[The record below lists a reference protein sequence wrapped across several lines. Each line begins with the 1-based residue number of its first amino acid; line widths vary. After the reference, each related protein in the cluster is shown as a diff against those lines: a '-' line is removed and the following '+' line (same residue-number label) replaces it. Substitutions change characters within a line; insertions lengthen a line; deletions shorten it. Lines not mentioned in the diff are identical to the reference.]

1 MNRTDQKSGDAA
13 GRPADDGKEGFARE
27 AELEFTLG
35 LVWREERISC
45 PHRDILRAFVD
56 ESLPEGA
63 MDYIRFHIQQCECP
77 YCGAVVDDLRDDVKA
92 PIRKQLEGVKDRL
105 MRSTAMA
112 LKKRKR

>member
-1 MNRTDQKSGDAA
+1 MSTSGKTPEPKGPGGD
-13 GRPADDGKEGFARE
+13 ESYQRE

-45 PHRDILRAFVD
+45 PHRDVLRSFV
-56 ESLPEGA
+56 EGALPEGA
-63 MDYIRFHIQQCECP
+63 MDYIQFHIDQCECP

-92 PIRKQLEGVKDRL
+92 PLRKELEGVKDRL

-112 LKKRKR
+112 LRKRKR